1 MKTSWRTRREF
12 FASIAAAAAAPALA
26 APAGKPRIGLVRSTH
41 SKLARPVSPED
52 PLDYPLV
59 RDMVFKAIEY
69 GKPAAGS
76 LDAKIKPG
84 SWVVVKP
91 NIVSL
96 GSQGF
101 HCYGDTTDLRVLK
114 AVVEYVAKNSRAG
127 RITVAEGGSYRRPS
141 DPATQAAVSQNG
153 VRVDASTFDWGV
165 EQFPGFGGSI
175 GGMLGEIAGQFPGK
189 KFDYVDLAYDCV
201 RDSAGNFRRI
211 QVPRAANGVGAFGAR
226 PDYFVTNTIL
236 NCDFL
241 ISVPVMKVHENCGIT
256 AAFKNYV
263 GTAPR
268 EAYALPNSSFSNALL
283 HSQHTV
289 EDRIDTFIA
298 DLAAFHPPDYVV
310 ADGIRGLQYTEH
322 NNRRPDQMVRNNL
335 ILAGENPVAADAV
348 IAYLLG
354 FAPSD
359 VEFLNMAAARGLGV
373 NDMRSLEVVGEE
385 ADRIRRTWIK
395 PRTWHGVG
403 NRQWLVGKDPKSP
416 MAGWARYAAPTDTLH
431 FTRWAGGSVPEGQS
445 FAAAAKVVSDGA
457 SKGYL
462 WTGIR
467 GKVTATLN
475 GEKVLEE
482 ENRTRYRPGQF
493 QKPITLKSGEN
504 LLVFQVEAVTDLPQL
519 SAFLVNARNDGD
531 TLEGIRWTA

>member
-1 MKTSWRTRREF
+1 
-12 FASIAAAAAAPALA
+12 
-26 APAGKPRIGLVRSTH
+26 VRSTH
-41 SKLARPVSPED
+41 PKLGRPVSPED

-59 RDMVFKAIEY
+59 RDMVWKAIEY

-76 LDAKIKPG
+76 LDAKIRPG

-91 NIVSL
+91 NIVTL
-96 GSQGF
+96 GSQAI

-114 AVVEYVAKNSRAG
+114 AVVEYVARNSRAG
-127 RITVAEGGSYRRPS
+127 RITIAEGGSYRRPS
-141 DPATQAAVSQNG
+141 DPATEAAVSQNG
-153 VRVDASTFDWGV
+153 VRVDASTFDWGTN
-165 EQFPGFGGSI
+165 QFPGLGGSI
-175 GGMLGEIAGQFPGK
+175 GGMVGEFAAQFPGK

-201 RDSAGNFRRI
+201 RDAAGNFRRI

-241 ISVPVMKVHENCGIT
+241 ISVPVMKVHENSGIT

-268 EAYALPNSSFSNALL
+268 EAYAVPKSSFSNALL
-283 HSQHTV
+283 HSQHQV
-289 EDRIDTFIA
+289 EDRIDPFIA

-335 ILAGENPVAADAV
+335 ILAGEDPVAADTLA
-348 IAYLLG
+348 AYLLG
-354 FAPSD
+354 FSPLD
-359 VEFLNMAAARGLGV
+359 IEFLNMAVARGLGV
-373 NDMRSLEVVGEE
+373 NEMRNIEVIGEE

-395 PRTWHGVG
+395 PRNWHGRG
-403 NRQWLVGKDPKSP
+403 NRQWLVSKDPKSP
-416 MAGWARYAAPTDTLH
+416 VASWARYAAPTDTLH
-431 FTRWAGGSVPEGQS
+431 FTRWAGGSVAEGQS
-445 FAAAAKVVSDGA
+445 FAAAARIVSDGA

-482 ENRTRYRPGQF
+482 DNRTRYRPGQF
-493 QKPITLKSGEN
+493 QKPVTLKSGEN
-504 LLVFQVEAVTDLPQL
+504 LLVFHVEAVTDLPQL

-531 TLEGIRWTA
+531 TLDGIRWTA